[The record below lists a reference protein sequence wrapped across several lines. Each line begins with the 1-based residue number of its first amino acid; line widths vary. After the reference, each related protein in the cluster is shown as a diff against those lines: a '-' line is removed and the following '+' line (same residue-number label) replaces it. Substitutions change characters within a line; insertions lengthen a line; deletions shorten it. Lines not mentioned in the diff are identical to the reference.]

1 MNQARPG
8 AALAAGLKLQ
18 NGQPGTATAPGTTVF
33 TSLDSPNINSIRP
46 FVGFNA
52 FTGIQSAFDSNF
64 HSLQTHLRKNFGA
77 AGLIGLTYMWSKTLT
92 DNGSDRSNA
101 PQNSYNWH
109 EGEYGPAPT
118 DRRHSLTFNYVYTLP
133 FFRTGRGFLHS
144 TLGGWEWTGIL
155 STYTGQPATVTTA
168 GVDPAGLGLL
178 QGGPASARPDQVCDP
193 NANAPH
199 QYGAAGQNM
208 TWFNTACFAPVPQ
221 GVVRPGNAGR
231 FTVRGPGFFNL
242 DASLLKNFNLSK
254 EGRWKLQLRGE
265 TFNTM
270 NWVNPSGFASTGNT
284 STVFGQI
291 SGFRAARRI
300 QLGAKINF

>member
-1 MNQARPG
+1 
-8 AALAAGLKLQ
+8 
-18 NGQPGTATAPGTTVF
+18 
-33 TSLDSPNINSIRP
+33 
-46 FVGFNA
+46 
-52 FTGIQSAFDSNF
+52 
-64 HSLQTHLRKNFGA
+64 
-77 AGLIGLTYMWSKTLT
+77 MWSKTLT